1 MAESE
6 SQQFFQTINFDRRPF
21 ICHWRTHL
29 AIVAWKVDFQAYA
42 AYQGLSEED
51 RALDSE
57 GGLTMLGSHTDA
69 CLRLLEQECDC

>member
-1 MAESE
+1 M
-6 SQQFFQTINFDRRPF
+6 
-21 ICHWRTHL
+21 
-29 AIVAWKVDFQAYA
+29 VAWKVDFQADA

-57 GGLTMLGSHTDA
+57 GSLTMLGSHTDA

>member
-1 MAESE
+1 M
-6 SQQFFQTINFDRRPF
+6 
-21 ICHWRTHL
+21 
-29 AIVAWKVDFQAYA
+29 DFQAYA

-57 GGLTMLGSHTDA
+57 GSLTMLGSHTDA